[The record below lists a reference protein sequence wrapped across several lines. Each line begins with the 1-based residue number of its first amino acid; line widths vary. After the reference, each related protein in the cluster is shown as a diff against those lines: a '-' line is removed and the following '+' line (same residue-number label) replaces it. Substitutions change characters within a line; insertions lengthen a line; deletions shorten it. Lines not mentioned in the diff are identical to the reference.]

1 MLAGNPIEGETLLV
15 LAGVP
20 YTLVYDWRALARMAH
35 AVGATANL
43 YDLDTLATVIVI
55 GLEKCHGSIGPDLLF
70 EASPPPS
77 VPINGFNNALQMAY
91 YGHRMPPRADD
102 GNADSGSVGG
112 GGQDIDRL
120 DQIAKAFGVAYRV
133 GIRPGE
139 FWDMTPFQTNLLVEA
154 NAERLRDEFET
165 LLSASWHTAL
175 FSRAK
180 TMPPL
185 KSLFRR
191 GPDPTEVLD
200 GDDPDQIAA
209 KQMIAT
215 MMGATKVRR
224 IITQGQSPT

>member
-1 MLAGNPIEGETLLV
+1 MLAGNPIQGESPLV
-15 LAGVP
+15 LDGVP

-35 AVGATANL
+35 AVGANANL
-43 YDLDTLATVIVI
+43 FDLDTLATVIVI
-55 GLEKCHGSIGPDLLF
+55 GLEKCHGSIAPDLLF
-70 EASPPPS
+70 DASPPLS

-91 YGHRMPPRADD
+91 YGHRMPPLSED
-102 GNADSGSVGG
+102 GNTNSETVSGDKDV
-112 GGQDIDRL
+112 DRIE
-120 DQIAKAFGVAYRV
+120 QIAKAFGVAYRV
-133 GIRPGE
+133 GVRPGE
-139 FWDMTPFQTNLLVEA
+139 FWDMTPFATNLLVEA

>member
-1 MLAGNPIEGETLLV
+1 MLAGNPIQGESLLV
-15 LAGVP
+15 LSGVP

-35 AVGATANL
+35 AVGDNANL
-43 YDLDTLATVIVI
+43 FDLDTLATVIVI
-55 GLEKCHGSIGPDLLF
+55 GLEKRHGSIGPDLLF
-70 EASPPPS
+70 DASPPLS

-91 YGHRMPPRADD
+91 YGHRTPPHSDD
-102 GNADSGSVGG
+102 SNANGETGG
-112 GGQDIDRL
+112 GKDADRL
-120 DQIAKAFGVAYRV
+120 EQIAKAFGIAYRV

-180 TMPPL
+180 TLPPL

-224 IITQGQSPT
+224 IITQGQPST